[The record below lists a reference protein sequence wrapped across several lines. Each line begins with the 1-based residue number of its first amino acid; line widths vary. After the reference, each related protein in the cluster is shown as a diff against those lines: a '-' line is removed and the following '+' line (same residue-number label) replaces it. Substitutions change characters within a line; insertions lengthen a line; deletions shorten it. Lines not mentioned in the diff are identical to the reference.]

1 MLGSPKNLA
10 DKATDLAR
18 EHSEVLGQG
27 LEKVGDVVDDR
38 TDGKYSGQIDTGV
51 EKAKDFLR
59 HLDGEQKPAGQGRK
73 SLPRGTVDRTAIE
86 LDDGRTGRGRQR

>member
-1 MLGSPKNLA
+1 MFESLKNLA

-18 EHSEVLGQG
+18 EHSDVLGQG
-27 LEKVGDVVDDR
+27 LEKVGDAIDDR

-59 HLDGEQKPAGQGRK
+59 NLDGDQKA
-73 SLPRGTVDRTAIE
+73 AE
-86 LDDGRTGRGRQR
+86 

>member
-1 MLGSPKNLA
+1 MFESLKNLA

-18 EHSEVLGQG
+18 EHSDVLGQG
-27 LEKVGDVVDDR
+27 LEKVGGVIDDR

-59 HLDGEQKPAGQGRK
+59 NLDGGQKPA
-73 SLPRGTVDRTAIE
+73 E
-86 LDDGRTGRGRQR
+86 

>member
-1 MLGSPKNLA
+1 MLEGPKNLA

-18 EHSEVLGQG
+18 EHGDVIGKG
-27 LEKVGDVVDDR
+27 LEKVGDAIDDR

-59 HLDGEQKPAGQGRK
+59 TLDGDHGSAE
-73 SLPRGTVDRTAIE
+73 
-86 LDDGRTGRGRQR
+86 

>member
-1 MLGSPKNLA
+1 MFEGLKNLA

-18 EHSEVLGQG
+18 EHSGVLGQG
-27 LEKVGDVVDDR
+27 LEKVGDAIDDR

-59 HLDGEQKPAGQGRK
+59 NLDGDHK
-73 SLPRGTVDRTAIE
+73 SAE
-86 LDDGRTGRGRQR
+86 

>member
-1 MLGSPKNLA
+1 MFESLKNLA

-18 EHSEVLGQG
+18 EHSGVLGQG
-27 LEKVGDVVDDR
+27 LEKVGDAIDDR

-59 HLDGEQKPAGQGRK
+59 NLDGDQKPA
-73 SLPRGTVDRTAIE
+73 E
-86 LDDGRTGRGRQR
+86 

>member
-1 MLGSPKNLA
+1 MFESLKNIA

-18 EHSEVLGQG
+18 EHSDVLGQG
-27 LEKVGDVVDDR
+27 LEKVGDVIDDR

-59 HLDGEQKPAGQGRK
+59 NLDEAGKPA
-73 SLPRGTVDRTAIE
+73 E
-86 LDDGRTGRGRQR
+86 

>member
-1 MLGSPKNLA
+1 MFESLKNIA

-18 EHSEVLGQG
+18 EHGDAIGQG
-27 LEKVGDVVDDR
+27 LDKVGDAIDDR

-59 HLDGEQKPAGQGRK
+59 NLDGDRKP
-73 SLPRGTVDRTAIE
+73 TE
-86 LDDGRTGRGRQR
+86 

>member
-1 MLGSPKNLA
+1 MFESLKNLA

-18 EHSEVLGQG
+18 EHGDVLGQG
-27 LEKVGDVVDDR
+27 LEKVGDVIDDR

-59 HLDGEQKPAGQGRK
+59 NLDGDRKPA
-73 SLPRGTVDRTAIE
+73 E
-86 LDDGRTGRGRQR
+86 

>member
-1 MLGSPKNLA
+1 MFESLKNLA

-18 EHSEVLGQG
+18 EHGDVIGQG
-27 LEKVGDVVDDR
+27 LDKVGDAIDDR

-59 HLDGEQKPAGQGRK
+59 NLDGDQKPA
-73 SLPRGTVDRTAIE
+73 E
-86 LDDGRTGRGRQR
+86 

>member
-1 MLGSPKNLA
+1 MFESLRNLA

-18 EHSEVLGQG
+18 EHSDVLGQG

-59 HLDGEQKPAGQGRK
+59 NLDG
-73 SLPRGTVDRTAIE
+73 D
-86 LDDGRTGRGRQR
+86 QRSAE